1 MPGDSSIPTETI
13 RRIRLRR
20 QQLRAPYAGRPG
32 DVVRNLLAVQSQEF
46 PYARW
51 TLAQRSSTSASSMVT
66 AAEVEQAVADGTI
79 LRTHIL
85 RPTWHF
91 VHRDDLGWL
100 MALSADRLHQGNK
113 GMYRQTGIDED
124 SAAKSGRILAAAV
137 ADGAHKTREE
147 LAEALGQSGLPSKG
161 LGFIYHL
168 MHAEISGVL
177 VSGSPVRSAGGALK
191 QTYALFDERV
201 PDPALLPL
209 THEGREQALGRL
221 ALRYFTSR
229 GPATVKDCAAWSGLT
244 MKDIKRGIDVAGDIS
259 PGSLGSVQIDGLGFY
274 LASEEVEALRSG
286 VHPSPVKDSGVP
298 RMDLIQCYDEYVMGY
313 SQSRHFLGGTA
324 PYFPED
330 NGPMHVVLLDGRLAG
345 WWRHGFSGGTC
356 EVDVRMNQPPTAEEQ
371 AALQSEVDRYGRFL
385 GMETKLV

>member
-1 MPGDSSIPTETI
+1 M
-13 RRIRLRR
+13 RR
-20 QQLRAPYAGRPG
+20 QQLRAPYAGSPG

-51 TLAQRSSTSASSMVT
+51 TLAQRSSPSASSMVT
-66 AAEVEQAVADGTI
+66 ALSVEQAVADGTI

-113 GMYRQTGIDED
+113 GMYRQTGIDD
-124 SAAKSGRILAAAV
+124 GSAAKSGRILAAAV

-147 LAEALGQSGLPSKG
+147 LAEVLGQSGFPSKG

-201 PDPALLPL
+201 PGSALKPL
-209 THEGREQALGRL
+209 TAEGREQALGRL

-244 MKDIKRGIDVAGDIS
+244 MKDVKRGIEVAGAMS
-259 PGSLGSVQIDGLGFY
+259 PGSLGAAQCDGFDFY
-274 LASEEVEALRSG
+274 LASEEADALASG
-286 VHPSPVKDSGVP
+286 NDPSPAGDPGLP
-298 RMDLIQCYDEYVMGY
+298 RVDLIQCYDEYVMGY

-324 PYFPED
+324 PIFPED

-345 WWRHGFSGGTC
+345 WWRHGFSGRTC
-356 EVDVRMNQPPTAEEQ
+356 EVDVRMNRPTTAKEQ
-371 AALQSEVDRYGRFL
+371 EALQSEVDRYGRFL
-385 GMETKLV
+385 GMQSKLV

>member
-1 MPGDSSIPTETI
+1 MPGDSFISTETI

-20 QQLRAPYAGRPG
+20 QQLRAPYAGSPG

-51 TLAQRSSTSASSMVT
+51 TLAQRSSTGASSMVT
-66 AAEVEQAVADGTI
+66 AAEIEQAVADGSI

-147 LAEALGQSGLPSKG
+147 LAEVLGQSGFPSRG

-177 VSGSPVRSAGGALK
+177 VSGSPVRSTGGALK

-201 PDPALLPL
+201 PDPVLSPF
-209 THEGREQALGRL
+209 TSEGRDEALGRL

-244 MKDIKRGIDVAGDIS
+244 MKEVKRGIDVAGHQS
-259 PGSLGSVQIDGLGFY
+259 PGSLGSVQFDGLGFH
-274 LASEEVEALRSG
+274 LASEEVEALEGG
-286 VHPSPVKDSGVP
+286 VHPSPPEDSGLP
-298 RMDLIQCYDEYVMGY
+298 RVDLIQCYDEYVMGY

-356 EVDVRMNQPPTAEEQ
+356 RLDVRMNQPTTAQEQ
-371 AALQSEVDRYGRFL
+371 EALQSEADRYGRFL